1 MPVFPR
7 MSRLIESRWMELPR
21 IVAIGSGVLQELPQI
36 CSRLHLQGQ
45 ALIITGPH
53 TRNVMANA
61 IQDLLEPEGYRTEI
75 LICSASRLEEV
86 DRAENAARES
96 GAGFLI
102 GAGGGRS
109 IDIAKLASMKAD
121 LPYLSVPTAASHDG
135 ICSSQASLTVNGEAT
150 SVKAQSPLAIVADSK
165 IISQAP
171 ARLLAAG
178 CGDIISNFTA
188 ILDWQLAFRL
198 RNEEYSEY
206 ASALSGMTARMI
218 AERAADI
225 RPGLEESARIVI
237 KALISS
243 GVAMS
248 IAGSSRPASGSEHK
262 FAHAV
267 NRIAPGK
274 ALHGELCGLG
284 SIIMMY
290 LHGGDW
296 RMIRSALETVGA
308 PTSASQLGLELET
321 VVSALV
327 RAHEIRPERYTI
339 LDSGLNQI
347 AASRAAEA
355 TGII

>member
-1 MPVFPR
+1 MVG
-7 MSRLIESRWMELPR
+7 SRWMELPR
-21 IVAIGSGVLQELPQI
+21 IVAVGSGVILELPEI
-36 CSRLHLQGQ
+36 CSRLRLLGR
-45 ALIITGPH
+45 ALIITGPQ
-53 TRNVMANA
+53 TQNVMGTA
-61 IQDLLEPEGYRTEI
+61 IFGLLEERGYQPET
-75 LICSASRLEEV
+75 LICSASKLEEV
-86 DRAENAARES
+86 DRAERLAREI

-109 IDIAKLASMKAD
+109 IDIAKLASLGACV
-121 LPYLSVPTAASHDG
+121 PFLSVPTAASHDG
-135 ICSSQASLTVNGEAT
+135 ICSSQASLTVNGETT
-150 SVKAQSPLAIVADSK
+150 SIKAQSPLAIVADSK

-178 CGDIISNFTA
+178 CGDIISNYTA
-188 ILDWQLAFRL
+188 ILDWQLAHRL

-218 AERAADI
+218 VELAADI
-225 RPGLEESARIVI
+225 RPGAEESARIVI

-262 FAHAV
+262 FAHAM
-267 NRIAPGK
+267 NKIAPGR

-284 SIIMMY
+284 TIIMMY

-296 RMIRSALETVGA
+296 KMIKRALTMVGA
-308 PTSASQLGLELET
+308 PTSAAEVGLDAES
-321 VVSALV
+321 VISALV
-327 RAHEIRPERYTI
+327 NAHEIRPERYTI
-339 LDSGLNQI
+339 LDTGMNRM
-347 AASRAAEA
+347 AAAKAAEA

>member
-1 MPVFPR
+1 
-7 MSRLIESRWMELPR
+7 MELPR
-21 IVAIGSGVLQELPQI
+21 IVAVGSGMMLELPEI
-36 CSRLHLQGQ
+36 CSRLRLSGR

-53 TRNVMANA
+53 TLDVMGKS
-61 IQDLLEPEGYRTEI
+61 IFGLLEERGYQPEA
-75 LICSASRLEEV
+75 LICSASKLEEV
-86 DRAENAARES
+86 DRAERLAREI

-109 IDIAKLASMKAD
+109 IDIAKLAS
-121 LPYLSVPTAASHDG
+121 LGLRVPFLSVPTAASHDG
-135 ICSSQASLTVNGEAT
+135 ICSSQASLTISGETT
-150 SVKAQSPLAIVADSK
+150 SIKAQSPLAIVADSK

-178 CGDIISNFTA
+178 CGDIISNYTA
-188 ILDWQLAFRL
+188 ILDWQLAHRL

-206 ASALSGMTARMI
+206 AAALSGMTARMI
-218 AERAADI
+218 VELAADI
-225 RPGLEESARIVI
+225 RPGVEESARIVI

-262 FAHAV
+262 FAHAM
-267 NRIAPGK
+267 NRIAPGR

-284 SIIMMY
+284 TIMMMY

-296 RMIRSALETVGA
+296 TMIKRALALIGA
-308 PTSASQLGLELET
+308 PTSAAEAGLDAESVIL
-321 VVSALV
+321 ALV
-327 RAHEIRPERYTI
+327 SAHEIRPERYTI
-339 LDSGLNQI
+339 LDTGLNRI
-347 AASRAAEA
+347 AAAKAAEA

>member
-1 MPVFPR
+1 
-7 MSRLIESRWMELPR
+7 MELPR
-21 IVAIGSGVLQELPQI
+21 IVAVGSGVLQELPEI
-36 CSRLHLQGQ
+36 CAKLQLQGR
-45 ALIITGPH
+45 ALIITGPR
-53 TRNVMANA
+53 TQDVMGKT
-61 IQDLLEPEGYRTEI
+61 ISGLLEERGYQPETI
-75 LICSASRLEEV
+75 ICSASRLEEV
-86 DRAENAARES
+86 DRAEGLAREM

-109 IDIAKLASMKAD
+109 IDIAKLTS
-121 LPYLSVPTAASHDG
+121 LGVCVPFLSVPTAASHDG
-135 ICSSQASLTVNGEAT
+135 ICSSQASLTVNGETT
-150 SVKAQSPLAIVADSK
+150 SIRAQSPLAIVADSK

-171 ARLLAAG
+171 ARLQAAG

-188 ILDWQLAFRL
+188 ILDWQLAHRL
-198 RNEEYSEY
+198 HNEEYSEY

-218 AERAADI
+218 VELAADI

-262 FAHAV
+262 FAHAM
-267 NRIAPGK
+267 NRIAPGR

-284 SIIMMY
+284 TIMMMY

-296 RMIRSALETVGA
+296 KMIKEALALIGA
-308 PTSASQLGLELET
+308 PTSAVDAGLDEDS
-321 VVSALV
+321 VISALIS
-327 RAHEIRPERYTI
+327 AHEIRPERYTI
-339 LDSGLNQI
+339 LDFGLNRI
-347 AASRAAEA
+347 AATRAAEA

>member
-1 MPVFPR
+1 
-7 MSRLIESRWMELPR
+7 
-21 IVAIGSGVLQELPQI
+21 
-36 CSRLHLQGQ
+36 
-45 ALIITGPH
+45 ITGPR
-53 TRNVMANA
+53 TDDVVGKA
-61 IQDLLEPEGYRTEI
+61 ISELLEDAGFQPDT
-75 LICSASRLEEV
+75 LICTASKLEEV
-86 DRAENAARES
+86 DRAERLGQKI

-109 IDIAKLASMKAD
+109 IDIAKLASLRMNI
-121 LPYLSVPTAASHDG
+121 PFLSVPTAATHDG
-135 ICSSQASLTVNGEAT
+135 ICSSQASLTVNGETT
-150 SVKAQSPLAIVADSK
+150 SLPAQSPLAIVADTK

-178 CGDIISNFTA
+178 CGDIISNYTA
-188 ILDWQLAFRL
+188 ILDWQLAHRL
-198 RNEEYSEY
+198 RNEEFSEY

-218 AERAADI
+218 VELAADI
-225 RPGLEESARIVI
+225 RPGLDDSAKIVV

-262 FAHAV
+262 FAHAM

-284 SIIMMY
+284 TIMMMF

-296 RMIRSALETVGA
+296 KMIKRALTQVGA
-308 PTSASQLGLELET
+308 PTSAEQAGLDAENVIE
-321 VVSALV
+321 ALIK
-327 RAHEIRPERYTI
+327 AHEIRPERYTI
-339 LDSGLNQI
+339 LDTGLNRI
-347 AASRAAEA
+347 AAVRAAEV